1 MNIFTVTSSNLVTE
15 STRRYGSP
23 DLRNNK
29 IIDLLQYFE
38 LFYFCIQ
45 SIKM

>member
-38 LFYFCIQ
+38 QFYFVF
-45 SIKM
+45 KA